1 MVLICFVGID
11 GSGKTTNAK
20 RLAAWLAKKDVKVK
34 YIWSRFDPFLLRLPA
49 LLINK
54 LIFSNNTRMVYDR
67 YSKPKGKLL
76 NNIAVYLLYQYVLLF
91 DSILSTIV
99 RVWPYMHPSEL
110 VVICDRFVY
119 DAVVCLA
126 DDLKYYPKKVWR
138 ILNLAIKA
146 VPKPDLVF
154 LIDVPETIAFQRKND
169 IASPEFI
176 SRRRQFY
183 LLVGELC
190 RMNKLDGSKSLEE
203 LDEIIRPMA
212 EELLGL

>member
-1 MVLICFVGID
+1 L
-11 GSGKTTNAK
+11 N
-20 RLAAWLAKKDVKVK
+20 
-34 YIWSRFDPFLLRLPA
+34 
-49 LLINK
+49 
-54 LIFSNNTRMVYDR
+54 
-67 YSKPKGKLL
+67 YS
-76 NNIAVYLLYQYVLLF
+76 
-91 DSILSTIV
+91 
-99 RVWPYMHPSEL
+99 
-110 VVICDRFVY
+110 
-119 DAVVCLA
+119 
-126 DDLKYYPKKVWR
+126 PKKVWR

-146 VPKPDLVF
+146 VPKHDLVF
-154 LIDVPETIAFQRKND
+154 LIDVPETIAFKRKND